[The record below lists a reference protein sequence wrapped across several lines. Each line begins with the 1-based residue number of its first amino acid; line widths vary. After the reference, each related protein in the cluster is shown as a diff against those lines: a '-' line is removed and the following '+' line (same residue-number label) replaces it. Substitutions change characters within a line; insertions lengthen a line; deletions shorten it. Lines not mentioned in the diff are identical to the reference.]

1 MGSLPGPAA
10 KGPSLRPGLMESPF
24 KGKIERVELVRILI
38 PLGKEHLVS
47 TSSQNCESSLQLS
60 NLFRRG
66 IVWGIDDGSARQL
79 ETFWVESPV
88 RVEWLPVPTD
98 AFFETLWVQ
107 GIFQEINVACGINI
121 SDYEEAILPFE
132 KIASAQKVLRET
144 KAIDGKV
151 LDFCQR
157 FEGALASALASKRNV
172 FFVF

>member
-1 MGSLPGPAA
+1 MRLSVAN
-10 KGPSLRPGLMESPF
+10 F
-24 KGKIERVELVRILI
+24 K
-38 PLGKEHLVS
+38 VS
-47 TSSQNCESSLQLS
+47 ANAPSSLAFSSRLMVA
-60 NLFRRG
+60 
-66 IVWGIDDGSARQL
+66 I
-79 ETFWVESPV
+79 
-88 RVEWLPVPTD
+88 PTD